1 MYEFEERRKTV
12 RRTNPILDMAYE
24 IKREA
29 DTLSE
34 TTTNMSNLSSQIAI
48 ELESLT
54 AYLSERE
61 KKV

>member
-1 MYEFEERRKTV
+1 
-12 RRTNPILDMAYE
+12 MAYE